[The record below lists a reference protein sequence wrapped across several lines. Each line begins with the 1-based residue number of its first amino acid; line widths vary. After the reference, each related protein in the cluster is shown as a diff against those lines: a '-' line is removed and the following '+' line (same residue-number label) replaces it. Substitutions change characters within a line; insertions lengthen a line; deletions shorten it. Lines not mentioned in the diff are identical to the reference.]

1 MKFINAN
8 KLHRKSGVWGHPSF
22 VRKREALPLRDCGVL
37 TQTLKP
43 FPQPASLQPLGWNG
57 FFQGYI
63 LLTGSWR
70 GPHIPWLQIQE
81 EQACNGDGDTE
92 AGKQAD
98 SLMRE

>member
-63 LLTGSWR
+63 LLTRSLPDR
-70 GPHIPWLQIQE
+70 HIPWPQIQKDE
-81 EQACNGDGDTE
+81 PGNGDGNPD
-92 AGKQAD
+92 AGEQAD
-98 SLMRE
+98 GFVRE